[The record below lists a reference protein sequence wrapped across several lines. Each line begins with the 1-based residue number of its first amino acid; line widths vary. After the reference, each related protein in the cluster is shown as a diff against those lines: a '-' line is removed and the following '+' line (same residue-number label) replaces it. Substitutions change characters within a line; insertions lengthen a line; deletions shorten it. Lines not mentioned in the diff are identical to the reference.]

1 MVEMTKITKS
11 FKKKQEIIKNYNLT
25 SHFYDQRYSQIQTE
39 KFEILLNN
47 LELNEKKILDAGCG
61 TGLLLEFINSLK
73 NYSNVNYHY
82 IGMDIT
88 LNMLKEFQSKLL
100 NKNIQWKVSLV
111 LADIEFLPFREN
123 IFDIIF
129 SITSFQNLP
138 NLTKGIIET
147 LRVGQ
152 DKGDFRFSILKK
164 KLKIVQL
171 NSLLKSLF
179 TNLKLIQEEFLEDI
193 IFIGKIL
200 KV

>member
-1 MVEMTKITKS
+1 
-11 FKKKQEIIKNYNLT
+11 
-25 SHFYDQRYSQIQTE
+25 
-39 KFEILLNN
+39 LL
-47 LELNEKKILDAGCG
+47 LKDKKILDAGCG
-61 TGLLLEFINSLK
+61 TGLLSEFINSLQSF
-73 NYSNVNYHY
+73 SNVNYHY

-100 NKNIQWKVSLV
+100 NKNSQWKVSLI

-164 KLKIVQL
+164 KLKIEQI
-171 NSLLKSLF
+171 NSLLKPLI
-179 TNLKLIQEEFLEDI
+179 TNLKLIQKEFLEDF
-193 IFIGKIL
+193 IFIGKVL
-200 KV
+200 KD

>member
-1 MVEMTKITKS
+1 MTKITNS
-11 FKKKQEIIKNYNLT
+11 FKKKQEIIKNYNFT

-47 LELNEKKILDAGCG
+47 LELNQKKILDAGCG

-73 NYSNVNYHY
+73 QNSTVNYHY

-88 LNMLKEFQSKLL
+88 LNMLKEFQSKPLT
-100 NKNIQWKVSLV
+100 KKMQWKVNLI
-111 LADIEFLPFREN
+111 LADIESLPFREN

-138 NLTKGIIET
+138 NLTKGIKET

-152 DKGDFRFSILKK
+152 DKGEVRFSILKK
-164 KLKIVQL
+164 KLKIEQL
-171 NSLLKSLF
+171 NTLLKSLF

-193 IFIGKIL
+193 IFMGKIL

>member
-1 MVEMTKITKS
+1 MTKITNS

-39 KFEILLNN
+39 TFEILLNN
-47 LELNEKKILDAGCG
+47 LELNQKKILDAGCG

-73 NYSNVNYHY
+73 QNSTVNYHY

-88 LNMLKEFQSKLL
+88 LNMLKEFQSKPLT
-100 NKNIQWKVSLV
+100 KKMQWKVNLI
-111 LADIEFLPFREN
+111 LADIESLPFREN

-138 NLTKGIIET
+138 NLTKGIKET

-152 DKGDFRFSILKK
+152 DKGEVRFSILKK
-164 KLKIVQL
+164 KLKIEQL
-171 NSLLKSLF
+171 NTLLKSLF

-193 IFIGKIL
+193 IFVGKIL

>member
-1 MVEMTKITKS
+1 MAKITKS

-47 LELNEKKILDAGCG
+47 LELNQRRILDAGCG

-73 NYSNVNYHY
+73 QCSTVNYHY

-100 NKNIQWKVSLV
+100 TKNIQWKVSLI

-123 IFDIIF
+123 IFNIIF

-138 NLTKGIIET
+138 NLTKGIKET

-152 DKGDFRFSILKK
+152 DKGDVRFSILKK
-164 KLKIVQL
+164 KLKIEQL
-171 NSLLKSLF
+171 NSLLKSLYSD
-179 TNLKLIQEEFLEDI
+179 LKLIQDEFLEDI
-193 IFIGKIL
+193 IFLGKIL

>member
-1 MVEMTKITKS
+1 MTKITNS

-47 LELNEKKILDAGCG
+47 LELNQRKILDAGCG
-61 TGLLLEFINSLK
+61 TGLLLEFIDRLKQNST
-73 NYSNVNYHY
+73 VNYHY

-100 NKNIQWKVSLV
+100 TKKIQGKVNLI
-111 LADIEFLPFREN
+111 LADIESLPFREN

-138 NLTKGIIET
+138 NLTKGIKET
-147 LRVGQ
+147 LRVG
-152 DKGDFRFSILKK
+152 KNNTDFRFSILKK
-164 KLKIVQL
+164 KLKIKEL
-171 NSLLKSLF
+171 ELLLKPVS
-179 TNLKLIQEEFLEDI
+179 TNLNLIQKESLEDI

>member
-1 MVEMTKITKS
+1 MTKITNS

-47 LELNEKKILDAGCG
+47 LELNQKKILDAGCG

-73 NYSNVNYHY
+73 QNSIVNYHY

-88 LNMLKEFQSKLL
+88 LNMLKEFQSKPLT
-100 NKNIQWKVSLV
+100 KKIQGKVNLI
-111 LADIEFLPFREN
+111 LADIESLPFREN
-123 IFDIIF
+123 IVDIIF

-138 NLTKGIIET
+138 NLTRGLKET

-152 DKGDFRFSILKK
+152 DKGDVRFSILKK
-164 KLKIVQL
+164 KLKIEQL
-171 NSLLKSLF
+171 ISLLKSLYSD
-179 TNLKLIQEEFLEDI
+179 LKLIQDEFLEDI

>member
-47 LELNEKKILDAGCG
+47 LELNQKKILDAGCG

-73 NYSNVNYHY
+73 QNSTVNYHY

-88 LNMLKEFQSKLL
+88 LNMLKEFQSKPLT
-100 NKNIQWKVSLV
+100 KKTQWKVNLI
-111 LADIEFLPFREN
+111 LADIESLPFREN

-179 TNLKLIQEEFLEDI
+179 TNLKLMQEEFLEDI

>member
-25 SHFYDQRYSQIQTE
+25 SHFYDQRYSQIQKE

-47 LELNEKKILDAGCG
+47 LELNERKILDAGCG

-73 NYSNVNYHY
+73 YYSNVNYHY
-82 IGMDIT
+82 IGIDIT

-100 NKNIQWKVSLV
+100 NKNLQWKVSLI

-123 IFDIIF
+123 IFNLIF

-138 NLTKGIIET
+138 NLIRGIKET
-147 LRVGQ
+147 LRIIQ
-152 DKGDFRFSILKK
+152 DKGDFRLSILKK
-164 KLKIVQL
+164 KLKIEQI
-171 NSLLKSLF
+171 NSLLKPLI
-179 TNLKLIQEEFLEDI
+179 TDLKLIQEELLEDI
-193 IFIGKIL
+193 IFIGKVL
-200 KV
+200 KD

>member
-1 MVEMTKITKS
+1 MTKITKS

-25 SHFYDQRYSQIQTE
+25 SRFYDQRYSQIQTE

-61 TGLLLEFINSLK
+61 TGLLLEFMNSLK
-73 NYSNVNYHY
+73 QYSNVNHHY

-100 NKNIQWKVSLV
+100 TKKIQWKVNLL
-111 LADIEFLPFREN
+111 LADIESLPFREN

-138 NLTKGIIET
+138 NLTKGIKET

-152 DKGDFRFSILKK
+152 DKGEVRFSILKK
-164 KLKIVQL
+164 KLKIEQL
-171 NSLLKSLF
+171 NTLLKSLF

>member
-1 MVEMTKITKS
+1 MTKITNS

-47 LELNEKKILDAGCG
+47 LELNQKKILDAGCG

-73 NYSNVNYHY
+73 QNSTVNYHY

-88 LNMLKEFQSKLL
+88 LNMLKEFQSKPLT
-100 NKNIQWKVSLV
+100 KKMQWKVNLI
-111 LADIEFLPFREN
+111 LADIESLPFREN

-138 NLTKGIIET
+138 NLTKGIKET

-152 DKGDFRFSILKK
+152 DKGEVRFSILKK
-164 KLKIVQL
+164 KLKIEQL
-171 NSLLKSLF
+171 NTLLKSLF

-193 IFIGKIL
+193 IFMGKIL

>member
-25 SHFYDQRYSQIQTE
+25 SHFYDQRYSHIQKE

-47 LELNEKKILDAGCG
+47 LELNERKILDAGCG
-61 TGLLLEFINSLK
+61 TGLLLEFIRSLK
-73 NYSNVNYHY
+73 LYSNVNYRY

-100 NKNIQWKVSLV
+100 TKEIRGKIGLI

-129 SITSFQNLP
+129 SVTSFQNLP
-138 NLTKGIIET
+138 NLTKGIKET

-152 DKGDFRFSILKK
+152 DNGDFRFSILKK
-164 KLKIVQL
+164 KLKIEHL
-171 NSLLKSLF
+171 NSLLKPLI

-200 KV
+200 NV

>member
-1 MVEMTKITKS
+1 MTKITKS

-47 LELNEKKILDAGCG
+47 LELNQKKILDAGCG

-73 NYSNVNYHY
+73 QNSTVNYHY

-88 LNMLKEFQSKLL
+88 LNMLKEFQSKPLT
-100 NKNIQWKVSLV
+100 KKMQWKVNLI
-111 LADIEFLPFREN
+111 LADIESLPFREN

-138 NLTKGIIET
+138 NLTKGIKET

-152 DKGDFRFSILKK
+152 DKGEVRFSIFKK
-164 KLKIVQL
+164 KLKIEQL
-171 NSLLKSLF
+171 NTLLKSLF

-193 IFIGKIL
+193 IFMGKIL